1 MTCEDPGEFYRN
13 VRWSYAEAVDD
24 DAQSMHGENHIGL
37 KPIHLPP
44 SLTKDLKEQDILN

>member
-1 MTCEDPGEFYRN
+1 MTREHPGEFYGH
-13 VRWSYAEAVDD
+13 VRWTYAEAVDD

-37 KPIHLPP
+37 KPIYLPT